1 MLKFLTR
8 RGDPNE
14 REVQRLLPTVARI
27 NELEPQFTPLTDAEL
42 RGKTDLLRARLHD
55 AVGDLLIPI
64 EQRAAQ
70 EDDEEGSELA
80 VSDPNRLSEERRAQ
94 RKQER

>member
-8 RGDPNE
+8 LGDSNE
-14 REVQRLLPTVARI
+14 LEVQRLLPAVVKI
-27 NELEPQFTPLTDAEL
+27 NELEPQFTSLTDAEL

-64 EQRAAQ
+64 
-70 EDDEEGSELA
+70 
-80 VSDPNRLSEERRAQ
+80 
-94 RKQER
+94 